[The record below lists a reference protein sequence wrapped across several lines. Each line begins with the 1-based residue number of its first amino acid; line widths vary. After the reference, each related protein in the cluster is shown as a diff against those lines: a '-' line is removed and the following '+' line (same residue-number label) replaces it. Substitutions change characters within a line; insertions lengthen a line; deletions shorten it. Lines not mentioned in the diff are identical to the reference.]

1 MCGIAGFI
9 DFRRNTG
16 IEVLKDMT
24 DALTHRGPDDAGHEV
39 YDTPEA
45 RIGFGQR
52 RLSILDLSPLG
63 HQPMHYARSEGGA
76 NGRWSSGGGAES
88 YGDLIVNF
96 NGEIYNFKEIRK
108 ELEEKGY
115 SFASWSDTE
124 VILKGYDCWG
134 MDVVQKFVGM
144 FAIALYDRRKNTVLL
159 IRDRAGV
166 KPLYFYRK
174 GDILLFGSELKALYR
189 HSSFEKTIDANSL
202 ALFLQFSYIPAPHS
216 IFKDTYKLLPGHYL
230 ELDLRTREHRQVK
243 YWDVFDYY
251 NQPKLDLSDEEAIR
265 ETDSLLKSAYEYRMV
280 ADVPV
285 GLFLSGGYDS
295 SSVAALLQTGRTER
309 LKTFTIGFHEEE
321 FNEAPEAKK
330 IADYLGTDHTEWY
343 LTSREAGS
351 VLDALPGIYDEP
363 FADNSTVPTVLVSQL
378 ARRQVKVA
386 LSADGGDEIFGGYNK
401 FNQAERF
408 TTRMPA
414 SLQSFLSGTMALINP
429 NHIPYFNRKYNFT
442 TRYEKMKLIWKS
454 QDPVQA
460 MKYVSQYITESEVAS
475 FLGKDFER
483 YPTFFE
489 AGDRLVR
496 NDGIVNRLLAV
507 DYKTFLVDNNLVK
520 VDRATMSVSLEGREP
535 MLDHRVIEFVSR
547 LNSSFKIRDGV
558 NKWLLKQVV
567 HRYIPKELMERPKRP
582 FIAPLMVWFR
592 EELKEQLKYYLS
604 ERSLARTGLFD
615 DGPIIR
621 LRDRY
626 LAGEKVNYQKLWQ
639 VLMFQLWYDRWIEK
653 L

>member
-24 DALTHRGPDDAGHEV
+24 DALTHRGPDDSGYEV
-39 YDTPEA
+39 YDAPGA
-45 RIGFGQR
+45 AVGFGQR

-63 HQPMHYARSEGGA
+63 HQPMHFSRGEGGA
-76 NGRWSSGGGAES
+76 NGRWAGGGGTER

-96 NGEIYNFKEIRK
+96 NGEIYNFKEIRE
-108 ELEEKGY
+108 ELIARGY

-144 FAIALYDRRKNTVLL
+144 FAIALYDKRADKVLL

-166 KPLYFYRK
+166 KPLYYFRK
-174 GDILLFGSELKALYR
+174 GEILLFGSELKALYR
-189 HSSFEKTIDANSL
+189 HPGFEKTVDANSL

-216 IFKDTYKLLPGHYL
+216 IFKDTFKLLPGHYL
-230 ELDLRTREHRQVK
+230 ELDLRNREQRQVK

-265 ETDSLLKSAYEYRMV
+265 ETDHLLKNAYEYRMV

-343 LTSREAGS
+343 LTSKEAGG

-414 SLQSFLSGTMALINP
+414 SLQAFLSGTMAMINP
-429 NHIPYFNRKYNFT
+429 NYIPYFNRKYNFT
-442 TRYEKMKLIWKS
+442 TRYEKMKLIWRS
-454 QDPVQA
+454 HDPVQA

-489 AGDRLVR
+489 QGDRLVK

-567 HRYIPKELMERPKRP
+567 HRYIPKELMHRPKRP

-592 EELKEQLKYYLS
+592 EELKEQLNYFLS
-604 ERSLARTGLFD
+604 ERALARTGLFD